1 MPVVKG
7 PGMTL
12 ISNHQVLNATS
23 RLGLFLA
30 IASVEAMACDLPR
43 MDFAASFNI
52 LLAAFRIAFMALEN
66 ASLRNYVSL
75 NLNIL
80 WHACL

>member
-1 MPVVKG
+1 
-7 PGMTL
+7 MTL
-12 ISNHQVLNATS
+12 SSIFQNSNATS

-30 IASVEAMACDLPR
+30 LVSLEAMACDAPRIDCPAYLNMLPT
-43 MDFAASFNI
+43 
-52 LLAAFRIAFMALEN
+52 AFRIAFMALEN

-75 NLNIL
+75 NLNTL